1 MHPDLVK
8 EFITAFHA
16 ELNTESHSRAQ
27 LEQQTRKEL
36 ADVDR
41 RLDGLIAAIAEGF
54 RSVDLQNKLDGLSA
68 QKRKLESKQGL
79 ESCPLITVPHNS

>member
-27 LEQQTRKEL
+27 LANLTRKEL
-36 ADVDR
+36 ADVGR
-41 RLDGLIAAIAEGF
+41 RLDGLIEAITEGF
-54 RSVDLQNKLDGLSA
+54 RSG
-68 QKRKLESKQGL
+68 KLELSFYLDTGDA
-79 ESCPLITVPHNS
+79 ENDEI

>member
-8 EFITAFHA
+8 KFITAFHD

-68 QKRKLESKQGL
+68 QKRKLVRK
-79 ESCPLITVPHNS
+79 

>member
-36 ADVDR
+36 ADVGR
-41 RLDGLIAAIAEGF
+41 RLDGLIEAIAQGF

-68 QKRKLESKQGL
+68 LKRKLESMQGL
-79 ESCPLITVPHNS
+79 ESCPPYN